1 MVQLLLFSVDEIH
14 GAIPLADTSHVIR
27 MVGLA
32 KKTGSLPAE
41 AGTINFH
48 GKLIPVF
55 SVRQLFGLPGTSPR
69 LTDMLIVAHAGA
81 GDVALWV
88 DSTSGI
94 QDMPLT
100 LEFPDLPEQSP
111 TGIPGICVTPDNV
124 WIITDLSRMIAP
136 GTDAPALSD
145 SPLIP
150 LRMTKGTI
158 PREDEHYG
166 EDESAAITRITA
178 LLEERAKK
186 IARPEEGRSD
196 AAIVEVLKF
205 RLAYQEYAIEMQYIR
220 EVILTGEITPVPGT
234 PAYISGICVV
244 RGEIISLVDLRGL
257 LSIPERGLTDLN
269 RVIVLT
275 DHTLT
280 FGILADHITGIGVI
294 EMDLISNTEE
304 RIPVKNEYIRGMA
317 AGSLIVL
324 DTAAIFAD
332 PKMIIEDI

>member
-14 GAIPLADTSHVIR
+14 GAIPLPDTSHVIR

-55 SVRQLFGLPGTSPR
+55 SVRQLFGLPGTGPR

-100 LEFPDLPEQSP
+100 LKFPDLSEQSP